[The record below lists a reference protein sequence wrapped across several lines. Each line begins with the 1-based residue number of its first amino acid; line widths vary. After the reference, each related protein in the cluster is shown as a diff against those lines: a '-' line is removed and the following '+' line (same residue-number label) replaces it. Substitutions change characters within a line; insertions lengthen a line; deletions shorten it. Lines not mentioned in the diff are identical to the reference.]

1 MATALSIIIFI
12 FFNNITFLFGLP
24 LLDVLT
30 MYDNSST
37 TELFNCL
44 SNVTRT
50 YFDRQTI
57 YFSFNELGTVD
68 NTVTIDSF
76 AKAVQ
81 SPKVIMPYSSFADA
95 QQIKGVFVFLAEEDH
110 LYRQLLNITQQNY
123 FVVVWTKEIP
133 MNNIRQV
140 FRDFWVNGKHINVI
154 GLVTMIDGSVN
165 VYTYRPFSNYGCSKL
180 GRPFL
185 LDHWENGKFKTGV
198 NLLSHKSKTGNM
210 RECPLKCI
218 GNEQPPDSIIKF
230 DGHGWTT
237 SGVGGKVLEIV
248 AKHMNFVPVI
258 TSVKGNQSDRYSW
271 YNSAD
276 MLDNITAMLYSEEVD
291 LAFGWYSYAT
301 HNNNEFNT
309 ELAKTTS
316 IDCLGWAVPYRAG
329 LPPASWTNYVYEF
342 DQVGWLFIGSM
353 FVVVVG

>member
-1 MATALSIIIFI
+1 
-12 FFNNITFLFGLP
+12 
-24 LLDVLT
+24 
-30 MYDNSST
+30 MYNNSST

-44 SNVTRT
+44 SNITRT

-57 YFSFNELGTVD
+57 YLYINKLGIKG
-68 NTVTIDSF
+68 NTVIIDSF

-81 SPKVIMPYSSFADA
+81 SPKVIMPYSLFADA

-123 FVVVWTKEIP
+123 FVVVWTKEIS

-140 FRDFWVNGKHINVI
+140 FQDFWANGKHINVI
-154 GLVTMIDGSVN
+154 GLLTMIDGSIN

-180 GRPFL
+180 GHPFL
-185 LDHWENGKFKTGV
+185 LDHWENGKFQMGV

-210 RECPLKCI
+210 RGCSLKCV
-218 GNEQPPDSIIKF
+218 GNEYPPDSVMKF
-230 DGHGWTT
+230 DGHRWTM

-248 AKHMNFVPVI
+248 AKYMNFVPVI
-258 TSVKGNQSDRYSW
+258 MSAKGNLSDRYSW
-271 YNSAD
+271 YHSAD
-276 MLDNITAMLYSEEVD
+276 MLDNITAMLYSDEAD

-301 HNNNEFNT
+301 HNNQFNT

-342 DQVGWLFIGSM
+342 DQIGWLFIGSM